1 MDFRKVTTGAT
12 IYLPVFHEGGL
23 LYLGDGHAQQGDG
36 EINGDALETSMDF
49 AFVARVIK
57 GHPPIQFP
65 RIEDDEHIVAMA
77 MDKSLELALQNA
89 TFGLLEWI
97 QNDYGL
103 TAREASQVIG
113 PLIEYRI
120 PSIASPDLEIA
131 AMIKKNY
138 LTGLKR
144 KTK

>member
-1 MDFRKVTTGAT
+1 
-12 IYLPVFHEGGL
+12 
-23 LYLGDGHAQQGDG
+23 
-36 EINGDALETSMDF
+36 
-49 AFVARVIK
+49 
-57 GHPPIQFP
+57 
-65 RIEDDEHIVAMA
+65 
-77 MDKSLELALQNA
+77 
-89 TFGLLEWI
+89 LLEWI
-97 QNDYGL
+97 QSDYGL